1 MKNIIM
7 AIVAIVC
14 IVAGGVGGSFLRSM
28 SAGASDAKGH
38 AEKPAKDAHG
48 AKKDD
53 GHGAKKEDDG
63 HDKPKDDHGK
73 KADKKDAHGSGG
85 HGEAGGSSEV
95 YYFKFTREFV
105 VPIIRNGRVHSLV
118 ILNLNLEAEGDI
130 ASDLQS
136 KEPKLRDNIMTSL
149 ITLSNDGTTF
159 ESVTSVE
166 NYELIRSTVLANLKS
181 VMSTGI
187 NNVLIVDMAKQD
199 L

>member
-1 MKNIIM
+1 MKNIIT

-28 SAGASDAKGH
+28 SSGASEPAAH
-38 AEKPAKDAHG
+38 AEKPAKDDHA

-53 GHGAKKEDDG
+53 GHGAKK
-63 HDKPKDDHGK
+63 DDHAK
-73 KADKKDAHGSGG
+73 KPEKKDSHGSDS
-85 HGEAGGSSEV
+85 HGDSSASADV

-118 ILNLNLEAEGDI
+118 ILNLNLETDGSV
-130 ASDLQS
+130 ASDLQGM
-136 KEPKLRDNIMTSL
+136 EPKLRDNIMTSL

-166 NYELIRSTVLANLKS
+166 NYELIRSTVLKNLQS
-181 VMSTGI
+181 VLSSGI

-199 L
+199 V